1 MFTTALVILSVA
13 WIVFFA
19 YYVINTEHKTTF
31 ASILSI
37 FIAYFAGYGAADWIL
52 KAATW
57 IVQ

>member
-1 MFTTALVILSVA
+1 MLTTAVVILSIV
-13 WIVFFA
+13 WIAFFA

-57 IVQ
+57 IAQ